1 MITWKEY
8 VEESAKTS
16 IYDKWANNYEDSPT
30 LEDIIGA
37 TYPVL
42 GLLGELGEYA
52 EILQHEDPFE
62 LELMKEVG
70 DIFWYVAD
78 LSRRYNIDL
87 DIFVLNDTQLPI
99 INIVDFHDILIQA
112 SLMGNVAK
120 KVVRDNSGNITDS
133 YKFKMRPH
141 LLYVFMNLQA
151 YIYQVW
157 DDGIFEEILQMNL
170 DKLFSRQERGVLGGD
185 GDNR

>member
-16 IYDKWANNYEDSPT
+16 IYDKWATNYEDSPT
-30 LEDIIGA
+30 IEDVIGA

-52 EILQHEDPFE
+52 EILEHEDPFQE
-62 LELMKEVG
+62 SLVKECG

-78 LSRRYNIDL
+78 TSRRYGIDL
-87 DIFVLNDTQLPI
+87 NKYVLNNDQLAVSD
-99 INIVDFHDILIQA
+99 IVDFHDILIQA

-133 YKFKMRPH
+133 YKSKMK
-141 LLYVFMNLQA
+141 LYLSFVFMDLQV
-151 YIYQVW
+151 YIYQLW
-157 DDGIFEEILQMNL
+157 GEGIFEEVLQMNL